1 MKEKSPAFQMYPK
14 DYLSDLKVQVMSL
27 QEEGAYNRL
36 LMVWWNERG
45 YLPNDDEEL
54 AKIVGKECTVDIIR
68 VVKKCFIPDPI
79 DNTKLIQPRLQKEIV
94 KQAEWSKKSS
104 KAGKKSAEKRW
115 GSKGSD
121 KDKVGYKMVEPKSN
135 SSSSSPSPSPIK
147 YIIEGELFDN
157 ARKAYPGDKRG
168 NETEFAN
175 FIRKHADWKNVL
187 PTLEEKIKIQIAAR
201 DRKLKENKF
210 VPEWK
215 KFTTWINQRCWEEEI
230 GEGVGKP
237 GEEQKTVY
245 KGDFFNKKK
254 Q

>member
-27 QEEGAYNRL
+27 QEEGAYSRL
-36 LMVWWNERG
+36 LMIWWNERG
-45 YLPNDDEEL
+45 YLPNDDEQL
-54 AKIVGKECTVDIIR
+54 AKIVGKGCTTEIIR
-68 VVKKCFIPDPI
+68 VVKKCFIPDPN
-79 DNTKLIQPRLQKEIV
+79 DSTKLIQPRLQKEIV

-104 KAGKKSAEKRW
+104 LGGKKGAETRW
-115 GSKGSD
+115 GSKDTEKNKGGD
-121 KDKVGYKMVEPKSN
+121 KMVLTKNGSP
-135 SSSSSPSPSPIK
+135 SSSPSPSTIK

-168 NETEFAN
+168 NETEFVN
-175 FIRKHADWKNVL
+175 FIKKHTDWKIVL
-187 PTLEEKIKIQIAAR
+187 PTLEEKIKNQIAAR
-201 DRKLKENKF
+201 DRKLKESKF

-230 GEGVGKP
+230 GEGVGKL
-237 GEEQKTVY
+237 GEEQKKVH
-245 KGDFFNKKK
+245 KGNFFDKKK